1 VKTRLPD
8 PRRGPWPFLLAAL
21 SGALYF
27 LGFAG
32 FDLWPLCFL
41 ALIPLFVVLEG
52 EGAGSD
58 DRPGLGG
65 RRALAV
71 GALFGF
77 VTHAGGY
84 YWLIG
89 MLEEFSGFPLPAC
102 IFFAAV
108 VYLYQGGQLALF
120 FWLLARASSRG
131 WPLTPTAVAAYC
143 AVELCYPLLFPS
155 YYCNSLYD
163 LPLLTQVV
171 DLGGPILLTALAIAV
186 NGALYETA
194 RALLLKRR
202 FRRALPAVTCAALCF
217 TLAYGWWRIGQVE
230 CRVRAAEKISV
241 GVVQTDMGIFQKR
254 SDPLEGHRRH
264 LEQSLQL
271 QREVAPDLLVWPES
285 AVNYVIPEGMR
296 NVRGWLLG
304 PITTPVLFGGISRR
318 TVCGKSRFYN
328 TAFITDAE
336 GDILA
341 TYDKTYLLAF
351 GEFLPFGETFP
362 ILYEWSP
369 HSGHFSPG
377 EHVKPLP
384 FRDWRLTA
392 LICYEDIIPGFVRRA
407 VAEGE
412 PHLLVNITNDSW
424 FGDTNEPWIHLALAR
439 FRAVEHHRYLV
450 RATNSGVSAII
461 DPVGRVVKQSG
472 VFERASLHARVA
484 MLGGRT
490 VYQMLGDW
498 PGWLG
503 LAWTLFA
510 VFRCRPGVST
520 DRRASPVTAVG

>member
-1 VKTRLPD
+1 VTTRLPD
-8 PRRGPWPFLLAAL
+8 PRRGAWPFLLAAL
-21 SGALYF
+21 SGSLYF

-32 FDLWPLCFL
+32 FDLWPLSL
-41 ALIPLFVVLEG
+41 VALIPLFVVLEG
-52 EGAGSD
+52 EGSSG
-58 DRPGLGG
+58 RRLGG

-89 MLEEFSGFPLPAC
+89 MLETFSGFPLPAC
-102 IFFAAV
+102 LFFAAV
-108 VYLYQGGQLALF
+108 IYLYQGGQLALF
-120 FWLLARASSRG
+120 FWLLARARARG

-143 AVELCYPLLFPS
+143 AVELVYPLLFPS

-163 LPLLTQVV
+163 LPVLMQVV
-171 DLGGPILLTALAIAV
+171 DLGGPILLTALTIAV
-186 NGALYETA
+186 NGALYEVA
-194 RALLLKRR
+194 RGVLFKQRIR
-202 FRRALPAVTCAALCF
+202 WALPAASCAALCF
-217 TLAYGWWRIGQVE
+217 TLVYGWWRIGQVDT
-230 CRVRAAEKISV
+230 RAAAADRITV

-254 SDPLEGHRRH
+254 EDPVEGHRRH
-264 LEQSLQL
+264 LEQSVRLE
-271 QREVAPDLLVWPES
+271 REVSPELLVWPES
-285 AVNYVIPEGMR
+285 AVHYAIPEGMR
-296 NVRGWLLG
+296 NVRRWLLG
-304 PITTPVLFGGISRR
+304 PVTTPVLFGGISRR
-318 TVCGKSRFYN
+318 TEGGKRRIYN
-328 TAFITDAE
+328 TAFITDAG

-369 HSGHFSPG
+369 RSGRFSPG
-377 EHVKPLP
+377 THVRPLP
-384 FRDWRLTA
+384 FRDWRLTT

-407 VAEGE
+407 VAEAE

-461 DPVGRVVKQSG
+461 DPVGRVVTRSG
-472 VFERASLHARVA
+472 VFERASLHAELA
-484 MLGGRT
+484 MLDGRT
-490 VYQMLGDW
+490 AYQALGDW

-503 LAWTLFA
+503 LLCTLFTL
-510 VFRCRPGVST
+510 FRRRRPASRPGP
-520 DRRASPVTAVG
+520 DQ